1 MNTIATDKSS
11 VLMMTLQ
18 DLSKIIE
25 ANILKQRLYNLHSSR
40 ASAHFE
46 AIVGQLVDN
55 SAYISKRR
63 WALHSI
69 AWQAAVKKL
78 RFLKNEF
85 TFYWYLL
92 HSSCIFFNKKWSGW
106 ESFSEMEKHYHR
118 TCTRSSFIGWPER
131 TQRR

>member
-63 WALHSI
+63 
-69 AWQAAVKKL
+69 
-78 RFLKNEF
+78 
-85 TFYWYLL
+85 
-92 HSSCIFFNKKWSGW
+92 
-106 ESFSEMEKHYHR
+106 
-118 TCTRSSFIGWPER
+118 
-131 TQRR
+131 